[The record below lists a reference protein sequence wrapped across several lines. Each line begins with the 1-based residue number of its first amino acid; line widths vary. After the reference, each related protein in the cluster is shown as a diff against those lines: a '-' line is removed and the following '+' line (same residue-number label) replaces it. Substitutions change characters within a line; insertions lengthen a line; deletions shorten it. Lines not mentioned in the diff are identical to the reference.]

1 VPVRSP
7 GPARRFT
14 LGSGPLK
21 RTSDRLQFLSR
32 VLLVLTALAV
42 APLGALVAAH
52 TSGHLHAV
60 AREQAASRSLVTAT
74 LLGDAGGEDGTVRVT
89 ATWATTD
96 GVPHA
101 GRVAAPA
108 GSRAG
113 TVVRVWVDR
122 SGAVTSAPMAD
133 GDVAADTIAA
143 VILGPGV
150 VLGLAGLAHVGLVA
164 ALDRRRL
171 RRWAADWAEVEP
183 LWRAGSR

>member
-32 VLLVLTALAV
+32 LLLVLFALAV
-42 APLGALVAAH
+42 VPLGALVAVDA
-52 TSGHLHAV
+52 SGHLQAA
-60 AREQAASRSLVTAT
+60 AREQAAARSLVTAT
-74 LLGDAGGEDGTVRVT
+74 LLADAGGQDGTVRVT
-89 ATWATTD
+89 ATWATAD

-101 GRVAAPA
+101 GRVPAPA

-122 SGAVTSAPMAD
+122 SGAVTGPPMGD

-150 VLGLAGLAHVGLVA
+150 LLGLAGLGHLGLVA